1 MTEAASLE
9 AHRVVAALAHDHSA
23 GEGLVVD
30 LDAKRPL
37 PAVESVLLD
46 EVEVVHSSN
55 LEPNEEKK
63 KLIKFQV
70 EHSGVSIPSRGRV
83 ETCLDLVLRKKKHL
97 VSVECNSSSPLLRPP
112 WTGAAAQSDFSSET
126 SDVYT
131 AAPTN
136 REHVQK
142 QLWVSA

>member
-1 MTEAASLE
+1 MAPPWTRRYCPPPPFGDNKLRRAAEKNNNNTNVLTEAASLE

-55 LEPNEEKK
+55 LSQMEKK
-63 KLIKFQV
+63 KSELNSKWNKAVLAFLSEAAWRRVLIWF
-70 EHSGVSIPSRGRV
+70 
-83 ETCLDLVLRKKKHL
+83 
-97 VSVECNSSSPLLRPP
+97 
-112 WTGAAAQSDFSSET
+112 
-126 SDVYT
+126 
-131 AAPTN
+131 
-136 REHVQK
+136 
-142 QLWVSA
+142 

>member
-1 MTEAASLE
+1 MAPPWTRRYCPPLPFGDNKLRRAAGKNNNNNINNAKVLTEAASLE

-55 LEPNEEKK
+55 LSQMKWKK
-63 KLIKFQV
+63 K
-70 EHSGVSIPSRGRV
+70 
-83 ETCLDLVLRKKKHL
+83 KK
-97 VSVECNSSSPLLRPP
+97 VN
-112 WTGAAAQSDFSSET
+112 
-126 SDVYT
+126 
-131 AAPTN
+131 
-136 REHVQK
+136 
-142 QLWVSA
+142 